1 MISILIFGF
10 FAIIINFLWSLKLLE
25 DIYVDL
31 INLPWEILQTISI
44 IFVIT
49 ELKKYIV
56 DFNLLEWLEFP
67 KKFSLNFKIF
77 IKSVT
82 FFVKFIF
89 VIYPI
94 LSFTDTTVF
103 FYERIVED

>member
-56 DFNLLEWLEFP
+56 DFNLL
-67 KKFSLNFKIF
+67 
-77 IKSVT
+77 
-82 FFVKFIF
+82 
-89 VIYPI
+89 
-94 LSFTDTTVF
+94 
-103 FYERIVED
+103 